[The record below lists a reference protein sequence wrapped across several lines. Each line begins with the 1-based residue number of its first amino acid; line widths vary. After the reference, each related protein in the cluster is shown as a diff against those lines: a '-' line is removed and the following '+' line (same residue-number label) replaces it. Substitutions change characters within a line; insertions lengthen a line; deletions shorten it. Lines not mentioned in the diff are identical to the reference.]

1 MKKLESIL
9 VSFFRN
15 IYPFITKLN
24 VGKDSDD
31 DDDVEYTLTLFCDGK
46 RFQSFLPISP
56 NFIDGTG
63 KLKKDLLDR
72 PFNHFLSLTDD
83 NQSNIGRAKTL
94 ETNLKRDF
102 YLARRM
108 AGSDFKSGPVKLRI
122 VLQ

>member
-1 MKKLESIL
+1 MSTLNPSKNVKTKKNLFKRR
-9 VSFFRN
+9 FFLR
-15 IYPFITKLN
+15 IVCRFRK
-24 VGKDSDD
+24 K
-31 DDDVEYTLTLFCDGK
+31 
-46 RFQSFLPISP
+46 FQSFLPISP

-72 PFNHFLSLTDD
+72 PFNHFVSVTDN

-108 AGSDFKSGPVKLRI
+108 AGSEFKSGPVKLRI

>member
-1 MKKLESIL
+1 VKKLESIL

-15 IYPFITKLN
+15 IYPFITKID
-24 VGKDSDD
+24 VYKDINTEE
-31 DDDVEYTLTLFCDGK
+31 VEYVLTLFCDGK
-46 RFQSFLPISP
+46 RLQSFLPISP

-72 PFNHFLSLTDD
+72 PFNHFVSITDN

-94 ETNLKRDF
+94 ETNLKKDF
-102 YLARRM
+102 YLVRRM
-108 AGSDFKSGPVKLRI
+108 AGSDFKSGLVKLRI

>member
-15 IYPFITKLN
+15 IYPFITKID
-24 VGKDSDD
+24 VYKDINNEE
-31 DDDVEYTLTLFCDGK
+31 VEYVLTLFCDGK
-46 RFQSFLPISP
+46 RLQSFLPISP

-72 PFNHFLSLTDD
+72 PFNHFVSITDN

-94 ETNLKRDF
+94 ETNLKKDF
-102 YLARRM
+102 YLVRRM
-108 AGSDFKSGPVKLRI
+108 AGSDFKSGLVKLRI

>member
-15 IYPFITKLN
+15 IYPFITKID
-24 VGKDSDD
+24 VYKDINNEE
-31 DDDVEYTLTLFCDGK
+31 VEYVLTLFCDGK
-46 RFQSFLPISP
+46 RLQSFLPISP

-72 PFNHFLSLTDD
+72 PFNHFVSITDN

-94 ETNLKRDF
+94 EINLKRDF
-102 YLARRM
+102 YLVRRM
-108 AGSDFKSGPVKLRI
+108 AGLDFKSGLVKLRI

>member
-24 VGKDSDD
+24 VDKDSDG
-31 DDDVEYTLTLFCDGK
+31 DDVEYTLTLFCDGK
-46 RFQSFLPISP
+46 RFQSCLPISP

-72 PFNHFLSLTDD
+72 PFNHFVSVTDD
-83 NQSNIGRAKTL
+83 SQSSNGRAKTL

>member
-1 MKKLESIL
+1 MTKLESIL
-9 VSFFRN
+9 VSFFKN
-15 IYPFITKLN
+15 IYPFVTKLN
-24 VGKDSDD
+24 VDEDSDGE
-31 DDDVEYTLTLFCDGK
+31 DVEYTLTLFCDGK
-46 RFQSFLPISP
+46 KFQSYLPVSP

-72 PFNHFLSLTDD
+72 PFNHFVSVTDD
-83 NQSNIGRAKTL
+83 SQSNIGRAKTL

-108 AGSDFKSGPVKLRI
+108 AGSDFKSGAVKLRI

>member
-1 MKKLESIL
+1 VKKLESIL

-15 IYPFITKLN
+15 IYPFITKID
-24 VGKDSDD
+24 VYKDINNEE
-31 DDDVEYTLTLFCDGK
+31 VEYVLTLFCDGK
-46 RFQSFLPISP
+46 RLQSFLPISP

-72 PFNHFLSLTDD
+72 PFNHFVSITDN

-94 ETNLKRDF
+94 ETNLKKDF
-102 YLARRM
+102 YLVRRM
-108 AGSDFKSGPVKLRI
+108 AGSDFKSGLVKLRI